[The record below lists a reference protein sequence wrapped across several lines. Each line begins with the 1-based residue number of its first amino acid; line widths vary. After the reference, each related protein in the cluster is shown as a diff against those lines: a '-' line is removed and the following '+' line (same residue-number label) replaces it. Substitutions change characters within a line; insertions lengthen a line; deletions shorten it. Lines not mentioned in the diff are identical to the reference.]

1 MFRRLSVMRIVTQGK
16 STETIANPST
26 IIQIDS
32 TQQNAK
38 TIEKTQSTAQPT
50 VEKISIQEN
59 QEISKKQLQQAVE
72 MVNEFLQINNSAS
85 KFVLH
90 EGLDRYFVQLIDS
103 ETEEVLKEI
112 PPKRLLD
119 AFYEMQ
125 KLVGMIVDEKI

>member
-1 MFRRLSVMRIVTQGK
+1 MRIVTQGK
-16 STETIANPST
+16 STETVANPST
-26 IIQIDS
+26 INQRDG

-38 TIEKTQSTAQPT
+38 VIEETLSIAQSTL
-50 VEKISIQEN
+50 EKISIQEN
-59 QEISKKQLQQAVE
+59 QEFSKEQLQQAVG

-90 EGLDRYFVQLIDS
+90 EGLDRYFVQVIDY
-103 ETEEVLKEI
+103 ETKEVLKEI
-112 PPKRLLD
+112 PPKSLLD